1 VLDWGAVGGLQAAVS
16 QPVRRGLADPGG
28 GEAMA
33 RMTGIRVLL
42 RFFEGDFLTKVL
54 FLFLLYSLLPLGEII
69 IILFIG
75 DALGK
80 YFTLTVAASTGLVG
94 VMVALAQLR
103 TVTDSLRRKIQDG
116 VYPGQEFM
124 GMAGIL
130 AGGVL
135 LLTPGFITDTL
146 GFLLFLP
153 FLRNAVGRLITR
165 RMESQLKEVYEY
177 LKLYEL

>member
-1 VLDWGAVGGLQAAVS
+1 
-16 QPVRRGLADPGG
+16 
-28 GEAMA
+28 MI
-33 RMTGIRVLL
+33 GIRVLL
-42 RFFEGDFLTKVL
+42 RFFEKDFLTKVL
-54 FLFLLYSLLPLGEII
+54 FLFLLYSLLPLGEIFLLLFVGD
-69 IILFIG
+69 ILG
-75 DALGK
+75 R

-94 VMVALAQLR
+94 VMVALSQLR
-103 TVTDSLRRKIQDG
+103 TVMDSLRRKIRDG
-116 VYPGQEFM
+116 VYPGEEFM

-130 AGGVL
+130 VGGIL

-153 FLRNAVGRLITR
+153 FLRNSVGRMITR